1 MELIRRQP
9 RDIIPFLKGVTGPAT
24 RLLAGAVSS
33 QYQSQAQ
40 AAAMEQAVT
49 NALRGYI
56 GDSAKLAEIMA
67 HLARGAK
74 VGHDILI
81 IVKNFLMFAK
91 RWSIPALVVYLC
103 LKFPNVAKAVG
114 TPLLNAFW
122 SVLKM
127 AYKQTRQV
135 KRNIESTLAELGE
148 LDNIALHAGKYVDSS
163 VKKVCQLI
171 VKLAMF
177 MHNITG
183 SARTRIYKEIGEF
196 ASRAKGKIFSR
207 QTAAYIWNDW
217 VKASSKAV
225 LEKLKRAK
233 SAIMRV
239 KRKSPNRQFVQAEKQ
254 VNQVISQVERAK
266 TPMTPEETKVLT
278 QFAKSVTPYM
288 TPRENFTP
296 RKSPTPRKLRATS
309 SMRATPGSS
318 PIRRSP

>member
-1 MELIRRQP
+1 MEMIVRQP
-9 RDIIPFLKGVTGPAT
+9 RHVGAWLGTAGPAAA
-24 RLLAGAVSS
+24 RLLAGAVGS
-33 QYQSQAQ
+33 QYQAQAQ
-40 AAAMEQAVT
+40 AAAMEQAVV

-56 GDSAKLAEIMA
+56 GDPAKLAEIMA
-67 HLARGAK
+67 HLAMGAK

-122 SVLKM
+122 SVLKR
-127 AYKQTRQV
+127 QTRQV

-183 SARTRIYKEIGEF
+183 PARTRIYKEIGEF